1 VHEVVEPGELLP
13 AAVDRARQLAQT
25 PAEVYALSKE
35 QLHRPA
41 RERIVADRLVDDP
54 KVLEQWSAPSTFS
67 RLREYLDELGRR

>member
-1 VHEVVEPGELLP
+1 MGIRPERPGRVRDAHL
-13 AAVDRARQLAQT
+13 
-25 PAEVYALSKE
+25 KE